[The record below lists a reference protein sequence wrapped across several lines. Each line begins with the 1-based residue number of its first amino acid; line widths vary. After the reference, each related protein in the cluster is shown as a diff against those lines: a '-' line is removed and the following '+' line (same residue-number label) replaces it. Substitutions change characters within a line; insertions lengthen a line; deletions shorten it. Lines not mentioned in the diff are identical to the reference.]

1 MAEDKLTFEL
11 KEPATPEALLPHDYT
26 LAGVLGA
33 ALLALGLGLG
43 LLLRWRRRRRASRR
57 PHAMRVLAYKDAAG
71 SLDQISAANARAAA
85 VQTSLIIRKY
95 LARAAADPALFE
107 THEEFIARHDA
118 LHSLTEPARAACASG
133 FARLA
138 ALKYAPA
145 VAAQDAAAVV
155 AAARE
160 LLETLHHGFRD

>member
-1 MAEDKLTFEL
+1 MAEDKVTFEL
-11 KEPATPEALLPHDYT
+11 KEPASPEALLPHDYT

-33 ALLALGLGLG
+33 AVLALGLGLG
-43 LLLRWRRRRRASRR
+43 LLLRWRRRRRASQR
-57 PHAMRVLAYKDAAG
+57 PQAIRALAYKDAAG
-71 SLDQISAANARAAA
+71 SLERISAAHGRAAA
-85 VQTSLIIRKY
+85 VQASLILRKY
-95 LARAAADPALFE
+95 LALAAADPALYE

-118 LHSLTEPARAACASG
+118 LHSLTEPAQAACATG

-145 VAAQDAAAVV
+145 DAVQDAAAVV
-155 AAARE
+155 AAARV